1 MTPTFDRLEPRAAP
15 SGTPGP
21 ENPFY
26 FPPKP
31 YDPGAI
37 MLPDDPSRIAPIYP
51 LPPIEPYSPG
61 DLGLPPWYT
70 PPRPSK

>member
-1 MTPTFDRLEPRAAP
+1 MKPLKPYLDRLEPRAAP

-31 YDPGAI
+31 P
-37 MLPDDPSRIAPIYP
+37 
-51 LPPIEPYSPG
+51 PPIV
-61 DLGLPPWYT
+61 YT
-70 PPRPSK
+70 PPADPPVVPEKPFDIPLPTPEDALPLPK